1 MKTAILAAILF
12 LLAGNALAEPLSYM
26 EKENP
31 NELGY
36 YVNSNCEIRTDAVD
50 PYEIIDGV
58 MIRARIK
65 PDRTW
70 GNKVIVG
77 VSGPE
82 ITRNMIF
89 LSLYYNCVRVGEQYA
104 FWVDISFSFAV
115 IVRGQQ
121 LNHIVMY
128 ERPTYSGTGFGDPD
142 WLAELIRSYTEE
154 AITDYLQ
161 ANFDL

>member
-1 MKTAILAAILF
+1 MRTALYAAIFF

-36 YVNSNCEIRTDAVD
+36 HVSANCEIRMDAVD
-50 PYEIIDGV
+50 PWEIVDGV

-65 PDRTW
+65 PDRYW
-70 GNKVIVG
+70 GLEIMVG
-77 VSGPE
+77 GGYPE
-82 ITRNMIF
+82 YSRDMIF
-89 LSLYYNCVRVGEQYA
+89 LSLYYNCVPVGEQYA

-142 WLAELIRSYTEE
+142 WLAELIRTYTEE